1 MLLPPSPASSIYTI
15 RALECGR
22 LTHPVLNYI
31 SAVQIGMFL
40 SVGFSQGVPRLGTSG
55 YRVGIN
61 RALLEGGLEFIIYLT
76 QPGN

>member
-40 SVGFSQGVPRLGTSG
+40 SVGFSQGVPRLG
-55 YRVGIN
+55 RPGIESELIVHFLK
-61 RALLEGGLEFIIYLT
+61 ADSSL
-76 QPGN
+76 